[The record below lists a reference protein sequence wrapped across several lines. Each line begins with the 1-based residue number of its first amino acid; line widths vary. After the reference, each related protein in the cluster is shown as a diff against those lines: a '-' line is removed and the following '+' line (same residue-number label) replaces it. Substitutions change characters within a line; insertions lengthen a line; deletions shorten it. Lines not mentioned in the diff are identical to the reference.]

1 MRFIHAVGNP
11 CKVILEITEEDKTD
25 YLERMGIK

>member
-1 MRFIHAVGNP
+1 MRFIHTVGNQ